1 MLLRELLYLAG
12 NENDWSRESNM
23 MMYNKPFFL
32 YLEIEWGVGRGVG
45 REEKEEEE
53 ETESEGR
60 GRINGNYVQEVGNS
74 LWVSWIQSPG
84 QCTEG
89 DILNRK

>member
-1 MLLRELLYLAG
+1 M
-12 NENDWSRESNM
+12 
-23 MMYNKPFFL
+23 
-32 YLEIEWGVGRGVG
+32 G

-74 LWVSWIQSPG
+74 L
-84 QCTEG
+84 
-89 DILNRK
+89 